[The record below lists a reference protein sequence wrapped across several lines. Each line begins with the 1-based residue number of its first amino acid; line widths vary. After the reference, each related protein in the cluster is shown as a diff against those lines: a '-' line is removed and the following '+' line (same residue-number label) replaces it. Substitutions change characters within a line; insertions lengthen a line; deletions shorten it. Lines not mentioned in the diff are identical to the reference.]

1 MNTVFLGL
9 ITLAV
14 LVLTGFIV
22 YIILELKKTISSLRV
37 TVESLGKTIIPTV
50 EELQMTL
57 KSVRKITDNAG
68 VVSEEVKGLSGSVR
82 EMSENVKY
90 ATEAVSRITTNSV
103 VQISALK
110 AGIKAGLGYLISSL
124 LTKGQQ
130 DK

>member
-1 MNTVFLGL
+1 MNNLFLGL

-22 YIILELKKTISSLRV
+22 YIILELKKTISSLRI
-37 TVESLGKTIIPTV
+37 TLESIQKTLIPTV

-57 KSVRKITDNAG
+57 KSIRKITDDVGA
-68 VVSEEVKGLSGSVR
+68 VSEEVKGLSGSVR

-90 ATEAVSRITTNSV
+90 ASEAVSRITTNSAA
-103 VQISALK
+103 QISGVR
-110 AGIKAGLGYLISSL
+110 AGIKAGFGYFISNL

-130 DK
+130 NQ